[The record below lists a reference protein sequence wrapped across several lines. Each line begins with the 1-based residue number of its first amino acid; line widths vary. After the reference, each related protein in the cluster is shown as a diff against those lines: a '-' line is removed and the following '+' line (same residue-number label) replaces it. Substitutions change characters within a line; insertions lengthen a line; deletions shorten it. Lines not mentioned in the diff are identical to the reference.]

1 MEHSIA
7 LQIQKEIYTGGMMG
21 NTPVIPAD
29 FQTLEN
35 KAKSILSKKAF
46 AYIAGGAG
54 MQNTVKNNTSAFSS
68 IFIQPR
74 MLRDASSCD
83 MSVSISGKKQPFP
96 FLLCP
101 IGVLELAHK
110 DADMAVGRAASK
122 EKIPFIFSN
131 QASVSMEKV
140 SQTMNDGTRWFQ
152 LYWSKSDDLVKSLV
166 HRAEQCGCE
175 AIVVTCDTT
184 LLGWRP
190 MDLNLAYLP
199 FLEGK
204 GIDQYTSDPIFQ
216 SLVDAGSFLPPS
228 GKTKANFQGLLSLIR
243 LNVRYPGSFIANLR
257 SGKALRAVSTF
268 TNIYSNPA
276 LSWKEVEKLK
286 KMTDLPIFLKGI
298 NHVDDAKK
306 ASDHGVSGIIISNH
320 GGRQVDGAI
329 ATALTIKAIRQ
340 ITKDRL
346 TLLVDSGI
354 RGGSDIFKA
363 LALGADAV
371 CIGRPYVYGLA
382 IAGEEGVRQVIR
394 NLIAE
399 FELTMRL
406 SGCNQISDINENM
419 ITQSHESFSE

>member
-1 MEHSIA
+1 MEPSIA
-7 LQIQKEIYTGGMMG
+7 LHLQKEIYTGGMLG
-21 NTPVIPAD
+21 KTPDIPAD
-29 FQTLEN
+29 FQSLEA
-35 KAKSILSKKAF
+35 KAKSILSQKAY

-54 MQNTVKNNTSAFSS
+54 MQTTLKNNSSAFSS
-68 IFIQPR
+68 ILIQPR
-74 MLRDASSCD
+74 MLKDASSCEL
-83 MSVSISGKKQPFP
+83 SVTLLGKKQPFP
-96 FLLCP
+96 LLLCP
-101 IGVLELAHK
+101 IGVLELAHR
-110 DADMAVGRAASK
+110 DADIAVGRAASQ

-140 SQTMNDGTRWFQ
+140 SQAMNDGTRWFQ
-152 LYWSKSDDLVKSLV
+152 LYWSKSDDLVKSFV

-204 GIDQYTSDPIFQ
+204 GIDQYTSDPFFQ
-216 SLVDAGSFLPPS
+216 SLVNDGSFLPPI
-228 GKTKANFQGLLSLIR
+228 GKTKANFQALLSLIR
-243 LNVRYPGSFIANLR
+243 LNVRYPGSFIANLK
-257 SGKALRAVSTF
+257 SGKALRAVRTF

-276 LSWKEVEKLK
+276 LSWKKVEKLK

-298 NHVDDAKK
+298 HHVEDAQL
-306 ASDHGVSGIIISNH
+306 AADHGVSGIIISNH

-340 ITKDRL
+340 ATSDKL
-346 TLLVDSGI
+346 TLLLDSGI
-354 RGGSDIFKA
+354 RGGADIFKA

-382 IAGEEGVRQVIR
+382 IAGEKGVRQVIR

-406 SGCNQISDINENM
+406 TGCNQISDINEKM
-419 ITQSHESFSE
+419 LTLSHEPLPE